1 MPWKDA
7 KQDAAKWLLELNL
20 PMDLHGLTIDLRTLG
35 EKLPVQGPFRLMV
48 LRAAARELRHRGA
61 KIK

>member
-7 KQDAAKWLLELNL
+7 KQDAATWLREMNL
-20 PMDLHGLTIDLRTLG
+20 PMDLHGLNIDLRHLG